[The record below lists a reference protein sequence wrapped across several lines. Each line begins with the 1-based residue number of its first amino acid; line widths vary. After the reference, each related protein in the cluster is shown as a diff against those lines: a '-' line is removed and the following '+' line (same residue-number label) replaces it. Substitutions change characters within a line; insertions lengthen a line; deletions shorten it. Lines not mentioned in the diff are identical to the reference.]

1 MVQPSR
7 LHLGLT
13 ILFRPPPSVFRLS
26 MKSLA
31 IVGPGLLGGSIA
43 LAARRVGGFRTG
55 LWARRAE
62 AVAEIAALD
71 VADAASTDLP
81 SIVAAADLVVLCVPI
96 GAMPA
101 LAREIADAISP
112 RAIVTDVGSVKAS
125 VVAELG
131 AIFRGR
137 GRFVGSHP
145 MAGSE
150 QTGIRAARA
159 ELFEDAACIVT
170 PDADSDAD
178 AVADIRT
185 FWKTLGCR
193 VLEVSPAEHDEITAL
208 VSHLPH
214 LLAATLVQT
223 VLSENARAFAFS
235 GPGFRDTTRV
245 AAGPPAMWAE
255 ILRTNRHAVRKSAE
269 AMIEKLRAIITL
281 LEHEQ
286 PMTEF
291 LTEAKAQRDRL
302 RPLQ

>member
-1 MVQPSR
+1 
-7 LHLGLT
+7 
-13 ILFRPPPSVFRLS
+13 

-31 IVGPGLLGGSIA
+31 ILGPGLLGGSIA
-43 LAARRVGGFRTG
+43 LAARRAGGFRTG

-62 AVAEIAALD
+62 AVAEIAALGI
-71 VADAASTDLP
+71 ADAVSTDLCG
-81 SIVAAADLVVLCVPI
+81 IVSGADVVVLCVPI

-101 LAREIADAISP
+101 LAREIVDAISA
-112 RAIVTDVGSVKAS
+112 RTIVTDVGSVKAS

-170 PDADSDAD
+170 PGAFSDAD
-178 AVADIRT
+178 AVAELGA

-193 VLEVSPAEHDEITAL
+193 VLEVSPAEHDEIVAL

-223 VLSENARAFAFS
+223 VLAENARAFDFS

-255 ILRTNRHAVRKSAE
+255 ILRTNRDAVRKSAE
-269 AMIEKLRAIITL
+269 AMIENLRGILTL
-281 LEHEQ
+281 LDRDA

-291 LTEAKAQRDRL
+291 LTQAKTQRDRL
-302 RPLQ
+302 RPLK